1 MKKYTYLF
9 LFCCL
14 MLAPGMFANAQTL
27 SGQDIGSNPI
37 TTAVP
42 FLTIAPDSRH
52 GAMGDVGVST
62 SSDVNSQH
70 WNSSKY
76 VFMEN
81 SAGFGISY
89 TPWLRNLAD
98 DINLAYVS
106 GYYKLDDIQSISS
119 SLRYFSLGDIQLADG
134 QGYNMGVQ
142 NPNEFA
148 FDAGYSRKL
157 SDKWAGGVVV
167 RYIRSDLSGGT
178 GSETYTAGN
187 AFATDI
193 SFFYNNSWLSKGNR
207 SSIAAGIDI
216 SNVGSKISYDDGE
229 TKEYL
234 PANLRLG
241 TSYTMDIN
249 EYNSFAL
256 SFDINKLLVPT
267 PADTFSVQSD
277 EGTSIIIPRYS
288 TEKAV
293 ISSLFSSF
301 TDAPGGFQEELQEL
315 MFSLGAEY
323 WYNKQ
328 FALRGGYFYEHENK
342 GNRKY
347 VTFGAGLKMNVF
359 GLDFS
364 YLMPISRSNPLQN
377 TLRFTLS
384 FDLDSNPL
392 RGSGF

>member
-1 MKKYTYLF
+1 MKKNTYIF
-9 LFCCL
+9 IFFCL
-14 MLAPGMFANAQTL
+14 MFAPVISANAQIL
-27 SGQDIGSNPI
+27 SGQNIESNPI

-52 GAMGDVGVST
+52 GAMGDVGAAT
-62 SSDVNSQH
+62 SADVNSQH

-76 VFMEN
+76 IFMEE

-106 GYYKLDDIQSISS
+106 GYYKLGDIQAVSA
-119 SLRYFSLGDIQLADG
+119 SLRYFSLGDIQLMDM
-134 QGYNMGVQ
+134 QSMPMGTQ

-148 FDAGYSRKL
+148 IDAGYSRKL

-167 RYIRSDLSGGT
+167 RYIRSDLSGGIA
-178 GSETYTAGN
+178 SETYTAGN

-193 SFFYNNSWLSKGNR
+193 SFFYNNSW
-207 SSIAAGIDI
+207 SSRGSNSSLAAGIDI
-216 SNVGSKISYDDGE
+216 SNIGSKISYDDGE

-267 PADTFSVQSD
+267 PADTFSVENSD
-277 EGTSIIIPRYS
+277 GTSIIIPMYS
-288 TEKAV
+288 REKAV
-293 ISSLFSSF
+293 ISSLFSSL
-301 TDAPGGFQEELQEL
+301 TDAPGGLQEELQEL
-315 MFSLGAEY
+315 MFSVGAEY

-392 RGSGF
+392 